1 MSEWGDFGQIGS
13 RSITRHEANK
23 SNRQGNHQLNGE
35 HSRGGRLHSIWES
48 APSKLGRLLLTTRNE
63 QERTARLLT
72 TGRRL
77 RAAGARCSLRP
88 DAGRRRRRGR
98 RRRKGERGRVGPWER
113 GELRLLLLAAAADSI
128 SETFGRRSQDFGGSV
143 NDENVFPARCADK
156 RKEVG
161 PGPNISFSCLGPNG

>member
-1 MSEWGDFGQIGS
+1 MVRLAVGASRGTKQTNQIGKETTNS
-13 RSITRHEANK
+13 TGSTA
-23 SNRQGNHQLNGE
+23 
-35 HSRGGRLHSIWES
+35 GGLHSIWES

-88 DAGRRRRRGR
+88 GAGAGEVDDDGRGS
-98 RRRKGERGRVGPWER
+98 GVGWARGWER